1 MNMKVYLLLLLVVTA
16 LALGCVDKK
25 PSETI
30 PVSTETPLPPELTDN
45 EASGI
50 ENDLA
55 QMDSLFNDSS
65 LEISLSEVSADAFT

>member
-16 LALGCVDKK
+16 FALGCVDKK

-30 PVSTETPLPPELTDN
+30 PVSAETPLPSELTDN

>member
-1 MNMKVYLLLLLVVTA
+1 MKVYLLLLLVVTA
-16 LALGCVDKK
+16 FALGCVGKK

-30 PVSTETPLPPELTDN
+30 PVSTETPIPPELTEN

-50 ENDLA
+50 ENDLE

-65 LEISLSEVSADAFT
+65 LEISLSEVSAEAFT

>member
-1 MNMKVYLLLLLVVTA
+1 MKVYLLLLLVITA
-16 LALGCVDKK
+16 FALGCVGKK

-30 PVSTETPLPPELTDN
+30 PVSTGTPVPSELTEN

-55 QMDSLFNDSS
+55 QMDSLFNDSI
-65 LEISLSEVSADAFT
+65 EISLAEVNADAFT